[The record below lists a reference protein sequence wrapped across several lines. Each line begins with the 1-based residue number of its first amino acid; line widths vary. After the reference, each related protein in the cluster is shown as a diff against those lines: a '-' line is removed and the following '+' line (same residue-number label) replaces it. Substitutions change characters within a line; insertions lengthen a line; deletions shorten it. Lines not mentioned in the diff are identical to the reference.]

1 MIVLNERYFSLTNNE
16 QQLLVYLLQTSS
28 KLSSRGALSELEDEL
43 HFDVRSTM
51 VSLATQG
58 WILIKRAK
66 KGSYSITLNGAY
78 AGYMKDEDYVLNVTG
93 KLASIEARRL
103 AFGKKLIPYVD
114 VYGKEMVRKFFN
126 YWSES
131 NENGRKM
138 RFEMQKTFN
147 IKMRLRTW
155 RDNAYERTYKTR
167 CNGVSA
173 SGKPFE

>member
-1 MIVLNERYFSLTNNE
+1 MIVLNERYFSLANNE
-16 QQLLVYLLQTSS
+16 QKLLVYLLQTSS
-28 KLSSRGALSELEDEL
+28 KLSSRGTLSELKNEL
-43 HFDVRSTM
+43 HFDVQTTM
-51 VSLATQG
+51 DSLATQG

-78 AGYMKDEDYVLNVTG
+78 AGYMKDEDYILNVTG
-93 KLASIEARRL
+93 KLASIEVRRL
-103 AFGKKLIPYVD
+103 AFGKKLIPFVD

-147 IKMRLRTW
+147 VKLRLRTW

-167 CNGVSA
+167 RNGVPA
-173 SGKPFE
+173 SCESSE